1 MEELQTLELSNP
13 QLNRDSLLPSGR
25 DGRIPKLSKQWLL
38 NEHFSSTSMS
48 NKLQSKSEDLLY
60 HNQCRNE
67 NKISKV
73 STFMSQ
79 FVSF

>member
-1 MEELQTLELSNP
+1 
-13 QLNRDSLLPSGR
+13 
-25 DGRIPKLSKQWLL
+25 
-38 NEHFSSTSMS
+38 MS

-79 FVSF
+79 FVSFWLINNNYVNTCKQASCCFCFKHHTGVLV